1 MLLRLLA
8 LAGAPVE
15 LAEAEV
21 AVGDEGVY
29 LERIRD
35 AERASVAGLGGVEIR
50 WIAAP
55 CDLAREPERI
65 RLVAML
71 LIVARHLERARG
83 CLPSLLDLIGEQIRF
98 AEPRHAERVAREE
111 AQRVAPRHAFHAQ
124 RDPLGE
130 VAAPSL
136 GEAGGGGEP
145 GEHEQHLERSA
156 GLEPTPER
164 YQRRGGVAAEELD
177 GSERVAGRGEADRR
191 PPLGVLHLLRGDRGR
206 LVEVA
211 ETGQTPGQMAERA
224 PPDPPGHAS
233 LGGHRRS
240 QAGRHQL
247 AVPAQ
252 QLYGPAILALV
263 PVVDRQV

>member
-15 LAEAEV
+15 LAEAVV
-21 AVGDEGVY
+21 AVGDEGVH

-65 RLVAML
+65 RLVATL
-71 LIVARHLERARG
+71 LIVASHRERAPGR
-83 CLPSLLDLIGEQIRF
+83 LASLLDLTGEQIRF
-98 AEPRHAERVAREE
+98 AEPRHAERLAREE

-130 VAAPSL
+130 APAPSL
-136 GEAGGGGEP
+136 GEAGGGGKP
-145 GEHEQHLERSA
+145 GDHEQHLERSA
-156 GLEPTPER
+156 ELETALKRRE
-164 YQRRGGVAAEELD
+164 RRGGVAAEELD
-177 GSERVAGRGEADRR
+177 RSERVAGRGEAGRR
-191 PPLGVLHLLRGDRGR
+191 SRSLGVLHLLRGDRGR

-211 ETGQTPGQMAERA
+211 ETGQTPGQMAERG
-224 PPDPPGHAS
+224 PDPPPRPV
-233 LGGHRRS
+233 RRS

-252 QLYGPAILALV
+252 QLDGPAIL
-263 PVVDRQV
+263 